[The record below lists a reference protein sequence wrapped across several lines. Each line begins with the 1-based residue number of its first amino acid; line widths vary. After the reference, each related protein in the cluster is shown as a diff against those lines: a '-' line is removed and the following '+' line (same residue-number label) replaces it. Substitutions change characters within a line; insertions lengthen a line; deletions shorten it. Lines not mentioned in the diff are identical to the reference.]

1 MLSCP
6 VESSPEWIKILGEAN
21 GNRVEALKVW
31 QELED
36 KKTEEPA
43 KEPLAEVV
51 ADEKVE
57 SEEDGFTKLINSIK
71 LFLSKK
77 HAILS
82 KKVVVDRAQKE
93 QELELL
99 LQNFEAAEGVESINM
114 FVRDAHAKAK
124 LVESRVESL
133 MKNIH
138 TMDRKEALTKLGEIN
153 DFITGYSILD
163 EISDKEIYDN
173 FSGKVD
179 ESKPDG
185 EKTPKELLTE
195 ALNIKRDVRIRYINT
210 GIPLLADFL
219 LDHKSETLEAD
230 VLKEVEDL
238 QNRIAGLAKGTTS
251 KEHKEKSILALQKR
265 IDILQGFTLDKK
277 SLVNLLREAE
287 KDESLIDFLIN
298 PLISSDDASLGLF
311 AKAIKSQLETARLKD
326 IEKIKEMAEQIDAY
340 EASTSAN
347 IDNKAEFYDGMF
359 VENSYTYIDTET
371 KEKVTVNRTSFV
383 EKEDMAKFI
392 QAKKDMYASLG
403 EIPVALD
410 PKNPTATEKKLIRDY
425 RDKVKEWYKEN
436 KEAISE
442 EEQEA
447 KIQAKI
453 AEIEKLSGTA
463 EAKKRMYEEWLD
475 TVYSPNPYGDPFPIG
490 EFTRP
495 NSKKYTSDKWKAMYN
510 EDGKPKNAK
519 GELHQALV
527 KMYREAQE
535 KLPPSQRPGMRLP
548 SIPKTTFEREFMNTL
563 KTKGKD
569 AVKIMAFDTE
579 FGLADFNENGV
590 KSLPIYY
597 TQPMDSAD
605 VSLDLARSVLLFNS
619 MVNRYDALNEVHGEI
634 NLMQAVIQKR
644 ETAET
649 NSKGEAKKDV
659 FAYKQALKRLLK
671 IEGDSNS
678 KNHLDAFIDMIVYG
692 EMQKSEELFGLST
705 SKIVNSLSAY
715 SAITTIA
722 ADVLKGVANNLQGN
736 IQMIIEANSSQFFSK
751 ADLAKAIA
759 FYAANIP
766 SMLADFGKRTPASFI
781 GKLVELYDGLQ
792 GSFVDQYGKTVT
804 SSVAIKLMSTDT
816 LFFNQHFGEHEIQI
830 SGMLALMFSTFVIDK
845 ATGEKIS
852 LLEAHQKYD
861 TTKEIYANTDFT
873 EKKRQDFQNRLHA
886 LNKRMHGVYNSF
898 DMGTAQRW
906 SLGRLAVMYR
916 KHLAPGYKRRFKG
929 LSADQELGTFTEG
942 FYVTFWQTFGKD
954 LVTFKWN
961 NIQNWSTYSAF
972 EKAQTKRVIAE
983 ISIILTTAALVSI
996 LTSMG
1001 DDDDELKESYMYNF
1015 VLYEMIR
1022 MNSETAAYISPRDAY
1037 RVVKSPSAMTG
1048 TLERA
1053 IKFTDQF
1060 FLTWDPEKLE
1070 YQRKQG
1076 VWEKGDNKSW
1086 AYFLKLMGY
1095 SGYNIK
1101 PEAAVESFKGI
1112 LK

>member
-6 VESSPEWIKILGEAN
+6 VESSQEWKDLLARTN
-21 GNRVEALKVW
+21 GNRDEALRIW
-31 QELED
+31 NEENG
-36 KKTEEPA
+36 ESEPA
-43 KEPLAEVV
+43 EEPLAEVV

-57 SEEDGFTKLINSIK
+57 SEEEGFTKLINSIK

-124 LVESRVESL
+124 LVEGRLNSL
-133 MKNIH
+133 MKTFH
-138 TMDRKEALTKLGEIN
+138 TLDRKEAIAKLGEIN
-153 DFITGYSILD
+153 DFINGYSILD
-163 EISDKEIYDN
+163 EISKSDIYKYFN
-173 FSGKVD
+173 GKVD
-179 ESKPDG
+179 ENKPDD
-185 EKTPKELLTE
+185 EKTPQELLTE
-195 ALNIKRDVRIRYINT
+195 ARSIKDAVKNTYINN
-210 GIPLLADFL
+210 GIPLMADFL
-219 LDHKSETLEAD
+219 LEYSSDTIEAD
-230 VLKEVEDL
+230 VLEKITQL
-238 QNRIAGLAKGTTS
+238 QERIKTIEKGTTS
-251 KEHKEKSILALQKR
+251 EEHKKKRTAEIQKE
-265 IDILQGFTLDKK
+265 IDVYQGFTLDKK
-277 SLVNLLREAE
+277 GLIQILREAQ
-287 KDESLIDFLIN
+287 KDESMLDFLIS
-298 PLISSDDASLGLF
+298 PLISSHDASLSLF

-326 IEKIKEMAEQIDAY
+326 LEKVKETAKEIDKYAT
-340 EASTSAN
+340 STSAN
-347 IDNKAEFYDGMF
+347 IDNKAEFNEGLY
-359 VENSYTYIDTET
+359 VENSYSYIDPKT
-371 KEKVTVNRTSFV
+371 KEKITVNRTSFV
-383 EKEDMAKFI
+383 EKYDMAKFV
-392 QAKKDMYASLG
+392 QARKDMYASLG
-403 EIPVALD
+403 EKPVALD
-410 PKNPTATEKKLIRDY
+410 PKNPTAGEKALIRKY
-425 RDKVKEWYKEN
+425 KKAVAAWYSQN

-442 EEQEA
+442 AEQEV

-463 EAKKRMYEEWLD
+463 EAKKRMFDEWKD
-475 TVYSPNPYGDPFPIG
+475 TVYSLNEFGAPYPIG
-490 EFTRP
+490 EFTQP
-495 NSKKYTSDKWKAMYN
+495 NSKYISDKWKAMYN
-510 EDGKPKNAK
+510 EDGTPKNAK
-519 GELHQALV
+519 GEYHKYLV
-527 KMYREAQE
+527 DMYIKAQD
-535 KLPPSQRPGMRLP
+535 KLPPNQRPGMRLP
-548 SIPKTTFEREFMNTL
+548 SIPKTTFERDFLNTL

-569 AVKIMAFDTE
+569 AFKVMAYDTE
-579 FGLADFNENGV
+579 FGLADFNENSV

-605 VSLDLARSVLLFNS
+605 VSLDLARSVLMFNS

-634 NLMQAVIQKR
+634 NLMQTISNARKID
-644 ETAET
+644 ET
-649 NSKGEAKKDV
+649 NSKGVGVVDAMAAKLG
-659 FAYKQALKRLLK
+659 YTEYLNKR
-671 IEGDSNS
+671 GPSNS

-692 EMQKSEELFGLST
+692 EMQKNEELFGLSV
-705 SKIVNSLSAY
+705 SKITNSLSAY
-715 SAITTIA
+715 SAVTTIA

-736 IQMIIEANSSQFFSK
+736 IQMIIEANSGQFFNKS
-751 ADLAKAIA
+751 ALAKAKA
-759 FYAANIP
+759 FYASNIP
-766 SMLADFGKRTPASFI
+766 SMLADFGKRTPESFV

-804 SSVAIKLMSTDT
+804 NSVAIKLMSTDT

-830 SGMLALMFSTFVIDK
+830 SGMLALMSSTFVIDK

-898 DMGTAQRW
+898 DMGTAQRFA
-906 SLGRLAVMYR
+906 LGRLAVMYR
-916 KHLAPGYKRRFKG
+916 KHLVPGYKRRFKG
-929 LSADQELGTFTEG
+929 LSMDQELGTFTEG
-942 FYVTFWQTFGKD
+942 FYNTFWKTFLKD
-954 LVTFKWN
+954 AITFKWN
-961 NIQNWSTYSAF
+961 NIQNWSTYTAF

>member
-6 VESSPEWIKILGEAN
+6 VKSSQEWKDLLARAN
-21 GNRVEALKVW
+21 GNRDEALRIW
-31 QELED
+31 NEEN
-36 KKTEEPA
+36 TESEPA
-43 KEPLAEVV
+43 DEPLAEVV
-51 ADEKVE
+51 ADEKME
-57 SEEDGFTKLINSIK
+57 SEKEGFTKLINSIK

-114 FVRDAHAKAK
+114 FVKDAHAKAV
-124 LVESRVESL
+124 LVKARIDAL
-133 MKNIH
+133 ME
-138 TMDRKEALTKLGEIN
+138 TFDDLDSKEALNKLGEIN
-153 DFITGYSILD
+153 DFINGYSIID
-163 EISDKEIYDN
+163 EISDNETYKYFN
-173 FSGKVD
+173 KKVD
-179 ESKPDG
+179 PNKPDG
-185 EKTPKELLTE
+185 EKTPQEMISE
-195 ALNIKRDVRIRYINT
+195 VMDIKRSVRSTYINR
-210 GIPLLADFL
+210 GIPLLARFL
-219 LDHKSETLEAD
+219 LQHTSEDLGER
-230 VLKEVEDL
+230 VLKEVNHLQERIKNIERNNTTPEHKKKSITDL
-238 QNRIAGLAKGTTS
+238 YNRIDT
-251 KEHKEKSILALQKR
+251 LQK
-265 IDILQGFTLDKK
+265 LTLDERG
-277 SLVNLLREAE
+277 LVNLLREAE
-287 KDESLIDFLIN
+287 KDESMVDFLMS

-311 AKAIKSQLETARLKD
+311 AKAIKSQMETARLKD
-326 IEKIKEMAEQIDAY
+326 LESLKEAAKQIDTYVA
-340 EASTSAN
+340 ETGAN
-347 IDNKAEFYDGMF
+347 LDNKAEFNEGMY
-359 VENSYTYIDTET
+359 VENSYTYIDPKTN
-371 KEKVTVNRTSFV
+371 EKVTVNRTSFV
-383 EKEDMAKFI
+383 EKEDMAKFV
-392 QAKKDMYASLG
+392 QARKDMYASLG
-403 EIPVALD
+403 ERPAAVD

-425 RDKVKEWYKEN
+425 NDKIKEWYKEN
-436 KEAISE
+436 KEPISK
-442 EEQEA
+442 EEQEL

-463 EAKKRMYEEWLD
+463 EAKKRMFDEWKD

-510 EDGKPKNAK
+510 EDGTPKNAK
-519 GELHQALV
+519 GRLHKFLV
-527 KMYREAQE
+527 DMYLDAQK
-535 KLPPSQRPGMRLP
+535 KLPPSQRPGVRLP
-548 SIPKTTFEREFMNTL
+548 SIPKTTFERDFLNTL
-563 KTKGKD
+563 KTKGQD
-569 AVKIMAFDTE
+569 ALKVMAHDTE

-605 VSLDLARSVLLFNS
+605 VSLDLTRSVLIFNA
-619 MVNRYDALNEVHGEI
+619 MANRYSALNEVHDEI
-634 NLMQAVIQKR
+634 NLMQAVIKKR
-644 ETAET
+644 EVAET
-649 NSKGEAKKDV
+649 NSKGEAKKDI
-659 FAYKQALKRLLK
+659 FAYKQGLKEFLK
-671 IEGDSNS
+671 LDKTSNAE
-678 KNHLDAFIDMIVYG
+678 NHLDAFIDMIVYG
-692 EMQKSEELFGLST
+692 ETQKAEELFGLST
-705 SKIVNSLSAY
+705 TKIVNSLSQY

-722 ADVLKGVANNLQGN
+722 ADILKGVANNLQGN
-736 IQMIIEANSSQFFSK
+736 IQMIIEANSAEFFSK
-751 ADLAKAIA
+751 SDLAKAKA
-759 FYAANIP
+759 FYLANLA
-766 SMLADFGKRTPASFI
+766 SMLSDFGKRTPESFV
-781 GKLVELYDGLQ
+781 GKLVELYDALQ
-792 GSFVDQYGKTVT
+792 GSFVDQYGKTI
-804 SSVAIKLMSTDT
+804 SNSVAMKLMSTDT

-830 SGMLALMFSTFVIDK
+830 SCMLALMNSTFVIDN

-852 LLEAHQKYD
+852 LLEAHQKYT
-861 TTKEIYANTDFT
+861 TTKELYENTNFT

-898 DMGTAQRW
+898 DMGTAQRFA
-906 SLGRLAVMYR
+906 LGRLAEMYR
-916 KHLAPGYKRRFKG
+916 KHLVPGYKKRFKG
-929 LSADQELGTFTEG
+929 LSADQELGSITEG
-942 FYVTFWQTFGKD
+942 FYVTFWNTFAKD
-954 LVTFKWN
+954 LLTFKWN
-961 NIQNWSTYSAF
+961 NIQNWSTYSDF

-983 ISIILTTAALVSI
+983 IAIILTTSALVSI

-1022 MNSETAAYISPRDAY
+1022 MNSETSAYTNPIDAY

-1060 FLTWDPEKLE
+1060 FLTWDPEKLD